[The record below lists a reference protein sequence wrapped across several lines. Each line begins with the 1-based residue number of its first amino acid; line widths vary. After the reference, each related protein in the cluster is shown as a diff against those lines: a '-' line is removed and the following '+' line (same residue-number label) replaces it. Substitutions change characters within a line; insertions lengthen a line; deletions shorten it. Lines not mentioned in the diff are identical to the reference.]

1 MPSLKTQPTAS
12 RKAILRLSERE
23 IVQATSDQLV
33 RVAARVIGDMAE
45 AEDVVQESYISAY
58 QALTQGQFDR
68 RSHLSAWLRRIVIN
82 RAIDALRSRRR
93 RPRLDDSIEAG
104 WDGAASIDSRVA
116 LVELG
121 DWMDELV
128 PEQRVTLV
136 LSVFE
141 GMSNLEIA
149 QAMGCS
155 EGAVE
160 QRLVRARVVLRQR
173 SQKMDN
179 ESRLIE
185 ERLERLKLA
194 TEGILLALGSSSA

>member
-1 MPSLKTQPTAS
+1 LPSLENAANRVQQGDLEAF
-12 RKAILRLSERE
+12 RE

-33 RVAARVIGDMAE
+33 RVATRVIGDMAE

-58 QALTQGQFDR
+58 QALSQGQFDR
-68 RSHLSAWLRRIVIN
+68 RSHLTAWLRRIVIN

-93 RPRLDDSIEAG
+93 RPRLDDSLMETG
-104 WDGAASIDSRVA
+104 WDGAAGVDSRMA
-116 LVELG
+116 LVELN
-121 DWMDELV
+121 DWMHELV

-141 GMSNLEIA
+141 GLSNLEIA

-160 QRLVRARVVLRQR
+160 QRLVRARVALRQR
-173 SQKMDN
+173 SQKD
-179 ESRLIE
+179 
-185 ERLERLKLA
+185 
-194 TEGILLALGSSSA
+194 G

>member
-1 MPSLKTQPTAS
+1 LPSLENAADRVTKGDLEAF
-12 RKAILRLSERE
+12 RE

-68 RSHLSAWLRRIVIN
+68 RSHLPAWLRRIVIN

-93 RPRLDDSIEAG
+93 RPRLDDSIEAS
-104 WDGAASIDSRVA
+104 WDGAASIDSRMA
-116 LVELG
+116 LAELG
-121 DWMDELV
+121 DWMNELV

-160 QRLVRARVVLRQR
+160 QRLVRARVALRQR
-173 SQKMDN
+173 SQKN
-179 ESRLIE
+179 
-185 ERLERLKLA
+185 
-194 TEGILLALGSSSA
+194 G